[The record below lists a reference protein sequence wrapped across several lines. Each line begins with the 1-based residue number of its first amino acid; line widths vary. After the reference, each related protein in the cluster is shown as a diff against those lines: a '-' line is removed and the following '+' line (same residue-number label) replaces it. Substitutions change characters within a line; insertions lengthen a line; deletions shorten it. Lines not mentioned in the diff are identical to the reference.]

1 LQQRSEEWFAARAGK
16 VTSSRV
22 ADVVAKT
29 KTGTS
34 ASRANYMA
42 ELVIERLTGTPAERF
57 SNGAMQWGTEKE
69 PEARERYQIESGNLV
84 DEIAFVQHPRI
95 AFSGASPDGLVGD
108 DGLIEIKCPNSATHI
123 ETLLSQKIPDKY
135 QLQMLWQM
143 ACTQRSWCDFVSYD
157 PRMPE
162 GMQLWIQRYNLDHE
176 RLKTIEESV
185 ETFLAECA
193 QKLDDLNALYKE
205 KAKCNIWKSSQSAP
219 VARSPPMS
227 R

>member
-1 LQQRSEEWFAARAGK
+1 MQQRSEEWFAARAGK

-57 SNGAMQWGTEKE
+57 SNGAMQWGAEKE

-162 GMQLWIQRYNLDHE
+162 GMQLWIQRYNLDRE

-205 KAKCNIWKSSQSAP
+205 KDK
-219 VARSPPMS
+219 
-227 R
+227 